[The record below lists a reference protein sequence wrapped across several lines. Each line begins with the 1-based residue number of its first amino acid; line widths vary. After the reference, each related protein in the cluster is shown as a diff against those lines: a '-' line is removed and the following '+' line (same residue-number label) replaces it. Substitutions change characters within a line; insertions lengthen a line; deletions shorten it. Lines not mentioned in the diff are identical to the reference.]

1 MKIVHI
7 YAQNLDV
14 FAEAVRGTDCRL
26 NASVDLDYLMNSIQ
40 NYNARDVLGLIVF
53 ANPMTKKC
61 LRLIQKF
68 DQYFIYQRMP
78 VIVISDTVNELYSQG
93 YLKVKN
99 SALYLVESEG
109 NTISDID
116 IDQIFT
122 TLLANSG
129 EVYDLSACKAERSKR
144 QSMPSGF
151 EVEDTMSDSLRELLD
166 SLEGRVLNEDCTGE
180 RRTIFSGAEQEGKT

>member
-1 MKIVHI
+1 MKIVHV

-14 FAEAVRGTDCRL
+14 FSDAVKGTDCRL
-26 NASVDLDYLMNSIQ
+26 NASVDIDYLIASIQ

-61 LRLIQKF
+61 LRLIKKF
-68 DQYFIYQRMP
+68 DEYFIYQRMP
-78 VIVISDTVNELYSQG
+78 VIVISDDVHELHSQG

-99 SALYLVESEG
+99 STLYLVESED
-109 NTISDID
+109 NSISDID
-116 IDQIFT
+116 VDQIFT

-129 EVYDLSACKAERSKR
+129 EVYDLSACRAEKTKR
-144 QSMPSGF
+144 QTMPSGF

-166 SLEGRVLNEDCTGE
+166 SLEGRVTNEDCSGE
-180 RRTIFSGAEQEGKT
+180 RRLLFSGADQKE